1 MNDLITA
8 ISAALSPIGIP
19 VYAAGDISDDRTSA
33 YIMVDAAI
41 PGGHDGLDPATLADG
56 SVTVGIYTSV
66 ADDQTAAQC
75 REYARLASVILS
87 QLPLN
92 GTYGDWYLRYLAA
105 PQLSPAGINDLF
117 HIRTLTASTIL
128 QSTAI

>member
-8 ISAALSPIGIP
+8 ISAALAPIGIP
-19 VYAAGDISDDRTSA
+19 VYTAGDISDDRTAA
-33 YIMVDAAI
+33 YIMVDVDI
-41 PGGHDGLDPATLADG
+41 TGGHDGLDPATLADG
-56 SVTVGIYTSV
+56 SVTIGIYTSV
-66 ADDQTAAQC
+66 TDDQTAAQC
-75 REYARLASVILS
+75 REYARQAYNILTTF
-87 QLPLN
+87 PRN
-92 GTYGDWYLRYLAA
+92 GQYGDWYLRYIAA